1 VEIDVRHPKI
11 RRCALYAA
19 KLLLR
24 ALLVHPLAAGLAGLR
39 QMLLGS

>member
-1 VEIDVRHPKI
+1 M
-11 RRCALYAA
+11 RRCALYAS

-39 QMLLGS
+39 QLVLGS